1 MPAWVRLSV
10 GGAATLLVG
19 MGIGRFSYTP
29 LIPALIQDGGFSAT
43 EAGSVAAF
51 NLAGFLI
58 GALAAPWL
66 RRLMGE
72 AALLRACLWITLAC
86 LVASIAPLGAAWL
99 AFWRCL
105 AGIAMGVMMIYAL
118 AIVTRHAPPERLGAA
133 TGIVFTGVGIA
144 ILASGVL
151 VPLLLRHGLVATW
164 SGLALVG
171 AAGVAVALW
180 GWRAAGPAE
189 SAPDGGLPSRFRPTS
204 TAFRLIAAQSL
215 FGIGLIPHTIYW
227 VDYLVRG
234 LGESIAFGGIHW
246 VLFGLGAMTGTFL
259 WGRLADRVGH
269 RTGLTLVLASLA
281 AGVALPVILPD
292 GWVLVFSSL
301 VVGAQPGFSAIV
313 SGRVQQIVGPDE
325 MPPLWRA
332 MALVGGVAQAIAGY
346 LLVALFDITGS
357 YVPIFL
363 IGGAAMAI
371 GAVVVVNL
379 RAGAPGQAGS

>member
-1 MPAWVRLSV
+1 MPAWVRLSI

-19 MGIGRFSYTP
+19 MGLGRFSYTP
-29 LIPALIQDGGFSAT
+29 LIPALIEEGWLTAA

-58 GALAAPWL
+58 GALGALWL

-72 AALLRACLWITLAC
+72 ASLLRLCLWITLAC
-86 LVASIAPLGAAWL
+86 LVASIAPAGAAWL
-99 AFWRCL
+99 VFWRCL
-105 AGIAMGVMMIYAL
+105 AGIAMGVMMVHAL

-151 VPLLLRHGLVATW
+151 VPLLAGHGLIAAW
-164 SGLALVG
+164 SGLALFGALGVG
-171 AAGVAVALW
+171 VALW
-180 GWRAAGPAE
+180 GWRAAEPAPQE
-189 SAPDGGLPSRFRPTS
+189 PSLSRFRPS
-204 TAFRLIAAQSL
+204 AAAFRLIAAQSL
-215 FGIGLIPHTIYW
+215 FGIGLVPHSIYW

-234 LGESIAFGGIHW
+234 LGESIAVGGFHW

-259 WGRLADRVGH
+259 WGRLADVIGH
-269 RTGLTLVLASLA
+269 RRGLVLVLASLA
-281 AGVALPVILPD
+281 AGVALPVVLPI
-292 GWVLVFSSL
+292 GWVLILSSL

-325 MPPLWRA
+325 MPPLWHA
-332 MALVGGVAQAIAGY
+332 MILTGGVAQAVAGY
-346 LLVALFDITGS
+346 LLVALFEIAGS

-363 IGGAAMAI
+363 IGGAAMGTGAI
-371 GAVVVVNL
+371 LVVNL
-379 RAGAPGQAGS
+379 KPGASSGGA